1 MLASFKVALQKGSVG
16 ERIIKQWLEAKRFVV
31 YQPTTDC
38 AHAFDM
44 LAIRD
49 KTTTIALDVKSKAAM
64 NKLPATGVDYRLFE
78 EYQAWSKKHSIPF
91 WLMFVDEGRRE
102 VYGNWISKLEEPRDV
117 GGIAYPYEMH
127 TRFGKRLRLWPLAAM
142 EIVAQLKE
150 EEVNDLAI
158 HNQRNYAYE
167 PVYE

>member
-1 MLASFKVALQKGSVG
+1 LASFKVALQKGSVG

-31 YQPTTDC
+31 YQPTTDG

-64 NKLPATGVDYRLFE
+64 NKLPATGVNYRVFE

-102 VYGNWISKLEEPRDV
+102 IYGNWISKLEEPRVV
-117 GGIAYPYEMH
+117 GSIRYPYDMRTH
-127 TRFGKRLRLWPLAAM
+127 SGTKLRLWPLSAM
-142 EIVAQLKE
+142 EIVAQLEKKD
-150 EEVNDLAI
+150 VNDLAI